1 MILLFAA
8 FQLMN
13 IKDGK
18 MEILY
23 RDDGKSRET
32 IVCIPPSGKVNVDY
46 QVEKTEGKI
55 TGTPLEIEN
64 PGFFRRN
71 RILILRVAPG
81 VKRMRIHISFP
92 DISGSGDKDPAD
104 AVLEKIAVNGREGK
118 RWKME
123 KPTKFFNSSIFTG
136 SGLKVLTSKDA
147 PYMVTYRMLEEAGF
161 PVDENPR
168 NYHLYYKG
176 REIPIYIKGEEDGR
190 MDPGDY
196 IIFLGERPKG
206 EKTWFYLHDTCNAY
220 ILVPEDSPGLRF
232 VEYLPPPSGT
242 PDTLETSTLHF
253 EKDSVYEES
262 FYSPYNWVWR
272 TSQEGE
278 VRIKIPEIDTS
289 SSPLVRLTFTAFS
302 YDPVEI
308 FINGISY
315 GSYYFSRYMPHTI
328 EISLPPGRLVEE
340 NTVRWECAS
349 NVSLDWIEVTAG
361 RKRLS
366 NGYYCVFT
374 GEGGKKTYRVDGFLL
389 KDLMVVR
396 KDGYMIKNVQV
407 EEREGRFSVIFSDT
421 IVCPSTYYVF
431 SERLAEKPSGI
442 EWIEPPDFLSP
453 SFGKEVLVITG
464 RKLLP
469 SAIRYKSLRESIDS
483 IEVAIATVED
493 IADVFYWGRMD
504 SNMITPLLRY
514 GFENWNIFPL
524 YLVILGKGTYDERD
538 IFKTGENI
546 VPAKFR
552 RMEGINFPIDYP
564 YSFVT
569 DDRYPDL
576 FIGRIPA
583 TTVEE
588 ADAYLEKIESHE
600 LLPSYGPWRTEYA
613 FLAGWGGGD
622 NPEQE
627 FEQFV
632 EACEKG
638 IRGHVEFPFKPV
650 RIYQTPEEE
659 INARIINEMDHGAVM
674 FIFHGHGGR
683 EIIFA
688 WHGFATWDVPRLR
701 NYGRLPFL
709 QIYTC
714 LPTGFEVPGFRSVG
728 EYAVIFPQVGAIGV
742 FGPTGYSYPSDNVIF
757 TNLTLYAYRR
767 LEMRRLGE
775 IVFYPKLLYP
785 GKSGSYF
792 HTLLGDPVVKL
803 PLIKEEGE
811 LEITPD
817 GDTLSLTIHIPGNGK
832 GTVIFED
839 TLRNEIVSF
848 PVDIKDGMCD
858 TSIVMPESLPVN
870 VWTRVYAHTDS
881 GEFVTGSYFSPYGP
895 FIGMPFVIPSFPAV
909 GDTVKVGVRV
919 KNPQDGVYLWY
930 KLEGFPGFVRV
941 SMFPS
946 GGDTF
951 MSGEILLT
959 SSGSM
964 QYYITVV
971 DSSRTYRGPTYSI
984 YIRRKPDLAFIGDS
998 LLFELDSIP
1007 YVSALIKNAGESD
1020 AFNFGVSFYIQDP
1033 ESGSIFLSRVVV
1045 DTLWSGS
1052 DKEVKIPWCGREGRL
1067 TLMVVL
1073 DDSSQVEEED
1083 EGNNSLTET
1092 KIVPFF
1098 RLLPGRS
1105 REWHHP
1111 DGYISVKIES
1121 LSVGEEGWF
1130 MVKSIPYCVPEDE
1143 EGFSPVPFSGIARSF
1158 EVSWNVF
1165 FSTPPVL
1172 IFHPDTVGEV
1182 YHWFRDKWVKEKE
1195 YISQDSII
1203 FYPENSGIYTIGTS
1217 EDRTPPFVSSL
1228 KDTVHTSTTCSFE
1241 WRIED
1246 EDGIDVFIQ
1255 PPRLEING
1263 EEATGAIVLP
1273 DSLRNTNLIP
1283 LKAQTELDMGEHEI
1297 TLRVYDVHGNL
1308 TEKTWKIRVFVPY
1321 EIEGVGNYPNPCR
1334 DYTDFAYTLSRDAD
1348 KVKIEIFTRGG
1359 RRIVEKELSGEY
1371 AQAGYHVW
1379 RWYLVDEN
1387 GNELANGLY
1396 FYRITAYFG
1405 GIKREKRMKLFILKT
1420 EE

>member
-1 MILLFAA
+1 MILLFAV

-13 IKDGK
+13 IKDGR

-46 QVEKTEGKI
+46 QVEKTEGEI

-118 RWKME
+118 GWKME
-123 KPTKFFNSSIFTG
+123 KLTKSFNSSIFTG
-136 SGLKVLTSKDA
+136 SGLKILTSKDA

-161 PVDENPR
+161 PVDENPQ
-168 NYHLYYKG
+168 NYHLYCKG
-176 REIPIYIKGEEDGR
+176 REIPIYVKGEEDGK

-196 IIFLGERPKG
+196 IIFPGERPKG
-206 EKTWFYLHDTCNAY
+206 DKTWFYLHDTCNAY
-220 ILVPEDSPGLRF
+220 ILVPEDVPGLRF
-232 VEYLPPPSGT
+232 VEYIPSPPGP
-242 PDTLETSTLHF
+242 PDTIETSTLHF
-253 EKDSVYEES
+253 EEDSVYEES
-262 FYSPYNWVWR
+262 FYLPYNWVWR
-272 TSQEGE
+272 NSSEGE
-278 VRIKIPEIDTS
+278 VKIEIPGIDTS
-289 SSPLVRLTFTAFS
+289 CASLVRLTFTAFS

-315 GSYYFSRYMPHTI
+315 GSYYFSRYMPHTV
-328 EISLPPGRLVEE
+328 EITLPPGRLQEE
-340 NTVRWECAS
+340 NTIRWECEV
-349 NVSLDWIEVTAG
+349 NVALDWIEVDAG

-366 NGYYCVFT
+366 NGYYCVFK

-396 KDGYMIKNVQV
+396 KDGYMIRNVQV
-407 EEREGRFSVIFSDT
+407 EEREGRYSIIFSDT
-421 IVCPSTYYVF
+421 IISPSTYYVF

-442 EWIEPPDFLSP
+442 EWIEPPEFLSP
-453 SFGKEVLVITG
+453 SFGKEVLVVTAE
-464 RKLLP
+464 KLLS
-469 SAIRYKSLRESIDS
+469 SALRYKSLRESIDS
-483 IEVAIATVED
+483 LEVAIATVED
-493 IADVFYWGRMD
+493 IANVFYWGRMD

-514 GFENWNIFPL
+514 GLENWDIFPL

-538 IFKTGENI
+538 ILKTGENI
-546 VPAKFR
+546 VPAKFM

-569 DDRYPDL
+569 DDRYPDI

-583 TTVEE
+583 TTVDE
-588 ADAYLEKIESHE
+588 ADGYVEKIESYE
-600 LLPSYGPWRTEYA
+600 LTPSYGPWRTEYV
-613 FLAGWGGGD
+613 FLAGWGHGD
-622 NPEQE
+622 NAQQE

-632 EACEKG
+632 KACETA
-638 IRGHVEFPFKPV
+638 ISGHAQFPLKPV
-650 RIYQTPEEE
+650 RIYQTPDEEVH
-659 INARIINEMDHGAVM
+659 ARIINEFDHGAVM

-683 EIIFA
+683 ETVFA
-688 WHGFATWDVPRLR
+688 WQAFATWDIPKLR

-714 LPTGFEVPGFRSVG
+714 LPTGFEIPGFRSIG

-742 FGPTGYSYPSDNVIF
+742 FGPTGYSYPTDNTLF

-767 LEMRRLGE
+767 LGMCRLGE
-775 IVFYPKLLYP
+775 IIFYPKLLYP
-785 GKSGSYF
+785 GKIGSYF

-803 PLIKEEGE
+803 PVIKEEGD
-811 LEITPD
+811 LEIFPG
-817 GDTLSLTIHIPGNGK
+817 GDSLLLSIHTSGTGNG
-832 GTVIFED
+832 VVVFED
-839 TLRNEIVSF
+839 TLRNEILSF
-848 PVDIKDGMCD
+848 PISIKNGICD
-858 TSIVMPESLPVN
+858 TTIPVPESLPVN
-870 VWTRVYAHTDS
+870 VWARVYAHTDS
-881 GEFVTGSYFSPYGP
+881 GEFIFGACFSPYGP
-895 FIGMPFVIPSFPAV
+895 FIGMPFVIPSSPAK
-909 GDTVKVGVRV
+909 GDTVKIGVRISDPG
-919 KNPQDGVYLWY
+919 KGVCLWY
-930 KLEGFPGFVRV
+930 KVKESSDFVKV
-941 SMFPS
+941 YMYPS

-951 MSGEILLT
+951 MREDIYLS
-959 SSGSM
+959 SSGPLD
-964 QYYITVV
+964 YYITIDGDTVTFRSPV
-971 DSSRTYRGPTYSI
+971 YSVYVRGG
-984 YIRRKPDLAFIGDS
+984 PDLDFIGDS
-998 LLFELDSIP
+998 IFFELDSIP
-1007 YVSALIKNAGESD
+1007 CLSALIRNSGESD
-1020 AFNFGVSFYIQDP
+1020 ACNFGVSFFIQDP
-1033 ESGSIFLSRVVV
+1033 ESGNIFLGRVLV
-1045 DTLWSGS
+1045 DTLPSGS
-1052 DKEVKIPWCGREGRL
+1052 DMKVSIPWNGREGRVTFL
-1067 TLMVVL
+1067 VVL
-1073 DDSSQVEEED
+1073 DDSEDVVEEEEFD
-1083 EGNNSLTET
+1083 NTLTET
-1092 KIVPFF
+1092 KAVPIFH
-1098 RLLPGRS
+1098 LLPART
-1105 REWHHP
+1105 RIWHHP
-1111 DGYISVKIES
+1111 EGYISVRIES
-1121 LSVGEEGWF
+1121 LSVAEEGWF
-1130 MVKSIPYCVPEDE
+1130 MVRTLPYSIPENED
-1143 EGFSPVPFSGIARSF
+1143 GFSPGYFDGVARGFEISWRASFSS
-1158 EVSWNVF
+1158 
-1165 FSTPPVL
+1165 PPL
-1172 IFHPDTVGEV
+1172 IIFHPDTSGEV
-1182 YHWFRDKWVKEKE
+1182 YHWFPGKWVKEKDCVV
-1195 YISQDSII
+1195 QDSVL
-1203 FYPENSGIYTIGTS
+1203 FYPETPGIYTIGTS
-1217 EDRTPPFVSSL
+1217 EDKTSPYVSPL
-1228 KDTVHTSTTCSFE
+1228 KDTVYTSTTCSFE

-1255 PPRLEING
+1255 PPRLEIDG
-1263 EEATGAIVLP
+1263 EEATGAIILP